1 MPVLVTGGEGFIGSH
16 LVEALVAGGRA
27 SARAS
32 ATTRRSVGAG
42 WLDQSDVRASV
53 EVMPGDVRDAGR
65 VREAVDGC
73 DVVFHLAAL
82 IGIPYSYVAPESY
95 IQTNVQGSFNVA
107 DACRRVG
114 VSRLVHTSTSE
125 TYGTARF
132 VPITEEHPLQPQS
145 PYSASKIGGDMMA
158 LSLHHAFELPVAV
171 ARPFNTYGPRQS
183 TRAVIPTILSQLI
196 GGATEVKLG
205 SLTPTRDFNYA
216 TDTAAGMMAIA
227 ECDACVGA
235 VTNIGSGEEIS
246 IGDLAALLDRSR
258 PAPTRRSSSTSHACA
273 PKAAKSTASSPTTP
287 RIRRTNRLV
296 APSPAP
302 RRPRP
307 HHRLGQRPPHRPRNR
322 QLLRLNR
329 TGLLTYVSGGLVH
342 PARERLTASSLLD
355 DFAGLSAAVQLKT
368 PLDMVDASAAT
379 RRSNTSARAAWA
391 ALLSGSASTAI
402 CAS

>member
-1 MPVLVTGGEGFIGSH
+1 MTGWGGVPVLVTGGEGFIGSH
-16 LVEALVAGGRA
+16 LTEALVAAGARVRVLSYYTSFGR
-27 SARAS
+27 
-32 ATTRRSVGAG
+32 AG
-42 WLDQSDVRASV
+42 WLDQSDALDRV

-107 DACRRVG
+107 DASRRAG

-132 VPITEEHPLQPQS
+132 VPISEEHPLQPQS

-196 GGATEVKLG
+196 GGAKEVKLG
-205 SLTPTRDFNYA
+205 SLTPTRDFNYV

-227 ECDACVGA
+227 ESDACVGT
-235 VTNIGSGEEIS
+235 VTNIGSGQEIS
-246 IGDLAALLDRSR
+246 IGDLAALLVEATGSDAKVVVDESRVRPEGSEVDRLLADNAR
-258 PAPTRRSSSTSHACA
+258 ITSLT
-273 PKAAKSTASSPTTP
+273 KWSPQ
-287 RIRRTNRLV
+287 V
-296 APSPAP
+296 S
-302 RRPRP
+302 
-307 HHRLGQRPPHRPRNR
+307 
-322 QLLRLNR
+322 LRD
-329 TGLLTYVSGGLVH
+329 GL
-342 PARERLTASSLLD
+342 ALTAEW
-355 DFAGLSAAVQLKT
+355 V
-368 PLDMVDASAAT
+368 
-379 RRSNTSARAAWA
+379 RAH
-391 ALLSGSASTAI
+391 LTELETGNYSV
-402 CAS
+402 